1 MAIDSTNLLGHG
13 IHQPSTPNTHSPN
26 LNHMDFLNYHHL
38 RYFWMVA
45 REGSLKKAAERLNI
59 SQPTISAQVA
69 SLEESLGQL
78 LFRRSGRSLVLTEA
92 GHRAFRVAE
101 EIFTLGEELVAQVK
115 EHNNQR
121 PLPFNLGILDSLP
134 KLLSWE
140 IISPVFKLPR
150 AVHLICREGSASDL
164 LAQLA
169 TGDLDLVV
177 SDEPAPASLPLRVVN
192 CPLGDSGTTFC
203 AVAPLAKRLEK
214 DFPASLDGAPML
226 LPTIATAWRQELDA
240 WFINQ
245 NIRPRV
251 IAEFDDAAL
260 LKVAG
265 ASGLGVIP
273 VPTRV
278 EQDAIEHYS
287 MKVLGTT
294 DACRVRFFAIT
305 AQRRAANLAVAA
317 ILGGGVDA
325 PT

>member
-1 MAIDSTNLLGHG
+1 
-13 IHQPSTPNTHSPN
+13 
-26 LNHMDFLNYHHL
+26 MDFLNYHHL

-92 GHRAFRVAE
+92 GHRAFRVAD

-115 EHNNQR
+115 EHDNHR

-140 IISPVFKLPR
+140 IISHVFKLPR
-150 AVHLICREGSASDL
+150 AVHLICREGNARDL
-164 LAQLA
+164 LAALA
-169 TGDLDLVV
+169 TGELDLVI

-192 CPLGDSGTTFC
+192 CPLGESGTTFC
-203 AVAPLAKRLEK
+203 AVPGLAKKLTK
-214 DFPASLDGAPML
+214 DFPGSLDGAPML
-226 LPTIATAWRQELDA
+226 LPRISTAWRQELDA
-240 WFINQ
+240 WFLKLS
-245 NIRPRV
+245 IRPRV

-265 ASGLGVIP
+265 ASGLGVVP

-278 EQDAIEHYS
+278 ERDAVEHYQLDRIGS
-287 MKVLGTT
+287 TEE
-294 DACRVRFFAIT
+294 CRVRFFAIT
-305 AQRRAANLAVAA
+305 AQRRTANAAVAA
-317 ILGGGVDA
+317 ILSSGGMDE
-325 PT
+325 T

>member
-1 MAIDSTNLLGHG
+1 MRLLPLDTNHVE
-13 IHQPSTPNTHSPN
+13 
-26 LNHMDFLNYHHL
+26 FLNYHHL

-45 REGSLKKAAERLNI
+45 REGSLKKAAERLHI

-92 GHRAFRVAE
+92 GHRAFKVAE

-115 EHNNQR
+115 EHNNLR
-121 PLPFNLGILDSLP
+121 PLPFHLGILDSLP

-140 IISPVFKLPR
+140 IIFPIFNLSRP
-150 AVHLICREGSASDL
+150 VHLICKEGNARDL
-164 LAQLA
+164 LAALA
-169 TGDLDLVV
+169 VGELDLMI
-177 SDEPAPASLPLRVVN
+177 SDEPAPASFPLRVVN
-192 CPLGDSGTTFC
+192 CPLGESGTSFC
-203 AVAPLAKRLEK
+203 AVPPLAKKLAK
-214 DFPASLDGAPML
+214 DFPGSLDGAPML
-226 LPTIATAWRQELDA
+226 LPTLSTAWRQELDA
-240 WFINQ
+240 WFLQQ

-278 EQDAIEHYS
+278 EKDAVEHFHLAT
-287 MKVLGTT
+287 LGTT

-305 AQRRAANLAVAA
+305 PQRRAANRAVAA
-317 ILGGGVDA
+317 ILGGA
-325 PT
+325 IPAK